1 MKSKEELN
9 ALKEEV
15 EAVSKKTVELTEEEL
30 AQVSGGIDIPQSS
43 EALRTLNN
51 ALQRAL
57 NQEASIG
64 AARNP
69 LKFTGNNLMPSSEN
83 LQSAE
88 RTWNDADMAKEMAE
102 FTKEKIMQEAM
113 NSMHSQE
120 NQKIEG
126 MLSMLQ

>member
-1 MKSKEELN
+1 MKTKEQLN

-15 EAVSKKTVELTEEEL
+15 GTMNKKLAEQNEEEL
-30 AQVSGGIDIPQSS
+30 LQVTGGIDIPQSS
-43 EALRTLNN
+43 EALRTLDN

-57 NQEASIG
+57 NQEASVG

-69 LKFTGNNLMPSSEN
+69 LKFTGNNLTASSEN
-83 LQSAE
+83 LRSAE
-88 RTWNDADMAKEMAE
+88 DMAKEMME
-102 FTKEKIMQEAM
+102 YTKEKILRETM

-126 MLSMLQ
+126 MLSLLQ